1 MSSSATS
8 TTTLGAAKA
17 PVGPGLLSLLGLLA
31 ALALTALGIVAGHDA
46 LAWGGVVQGDP
57 WTRLLVRAI
66 DARQASPWLVPIGVA
81 LVLLGLW
88 LLVVALR
95 PRPRPS
101 TQLKAQTGVYLRTRD
116 VARLSRGAAES
127 VGGVLSADTRASRR
141 AVDVTVHTTG
151 DSAIPAAV
159 EEAVTRRLSALDRTP
174 TVTVTARGDDQQ
186 SVAPRAAAPSAPPAS
201 PDPSVA
207 AEPPN
212 RSTS

>member
-1 MSSSATS
+1 MSSSATR

-17 PVGPGLLSLLGLLA
+17 PVGPGVISLLSLLA
-31 ALALTALGIVAGHDA
+31 ALALTALGVVAGHDA

-57 WTRLLVRAI
+57 WTRLMVRAL
-66 DARQASPWLVPIGVA
+66 DARQASPWLVPIGVL

-95 PRPRPS
+95 PRPRPA

-141 AVDVTVHTTG
+141 AVEVTVHTTG

-159 EEAVTRRLSALDRTP
+159 EEAGTRRLSALDRTP
-174 TVTVTARGDDQQ
+174 TVTVTTRGGAQP
-186 SVAPRAAAPSAPPAS
+186 VAAPSAVAPADPPVQT
-201 PDPSVA
+201 DPS
-207 AEPPN
+207 N

>member
-1 MSSSATS
+1 MSSSATR

-17 PVGPGLLSLLGLLA
+17 PVGPGVISLLGLLA
-31 ALALTALGIVAGHDA
+31 ALALTALGVVAGHDA

-57 WTRLLVRAI
+57 WTRLMVRAL
-66 DARQASPWLVPIGVA
+66 DARQASPWLVPIGVL

-88 LLVVALR
+88 LLFVALR
-95 PRPRPS
+95 PRPRPA

-174 TVTVTARGDDQQ
+174 TVTVTTRGDAQP
-186 SVAPRAAAPSAPPAS
+186 VAAPSAVAPADPPVQT
-201 PDPSVA
+201 DPS
-207 AEPPN
+207 N

>member
-1 MSSSATS
+1 MSSSATR

-17 PVGPGLLSLLGLLA
+17 PVGPGVISLLSLLA
-31 ALALTALGIVAGHDA
+31 ALALTALGVVAGHDA

-57 WTRLLVRAI
+57 WTRLMVRAL
-66 DARQASPWLVPIGVA
+66 DARQASPWLVPIGVL

-95 PRPRPS
+95 PRPRPA

-159 EEAVTRRLSALDRTP
+159 EEAVIRRLSALDRTP
-174 TVTVTARGDDQQ
+174 TVTVTTRGDAHR
-186 SVAPRAAAPSAPPAS
+186 VAAPSAVAPADPPVQT
-201 PDPSVA
+201 DPS
-207 AEPPN
+207 N